1 MKKKKIVKKKKTLNQ
16 EQPSQQAPE
25 RDIMLKQPFDAVE
38 GSVVSP

>member
-1 MKKKKIVKKKKTLNQ
+1 MKKKKIVKKKKTLNP